1 MRISDNKRESPQRA
15 ANSFS
20 AVATVTRDNLV
31 RWSCHRHFRAGDKR
45 NVTGDGQSRGE
56 EHENLFHGRLLA
68 LLSLRRKQRAVCDQY
83 HSMAKRRRNFRSELI
98 IDEQA
103 RRTVALRDT

>member
-1 MRISDNKRESPQRA
+1 MRTSDNKRESPRRA

-20 AVATVTRDNLV
+20 AVATATRDNLV

-56 EHENLFHGRLLA
+56 EHENLFHGVA
-68 LLSLRRKQRAVCDQY
+68 SLHLVEFAPET
-83 HSMAKRRRNFRSELI
+83 AGGL
-98 IDEQA
+98 
-103 RRTVALRDT
+103 